1 MLISNR
7 LISLREGSNL
17 KQYELANALGVDR
30 KTIWRAETE
39 QFVPKTELLMM
50 YARYF
55 DISLD
60 YLTGLIDT
68 PIKLSDNKKR
78 HS

>member
-39 QFVPKTELLMM
+39 RFVPKTELLMM

-68 PIKLSDNKKR
+68 PVKLSDNKKR